1 MNEKEKVIIRD
12 RRRNKRTK
20 KPLKFK
26 IIPEDA
32 SHDIMGETKDLSCIG
47 ASCKMNKNIPEM
59 TRLQLTLDLPT
70 GEESFEG
77 MVVRSDKVQE
87 GEYNVAI
94 YFTEIDF
101 GIRRKIDDFVNGK
114 NEEPQ
119 EFDIDG

>member
-1 MNEKEKVIIRD
+1 MNEKEKVVIRD
-12 RRRNKRTK
+12 RRRNKRTT

-47 ASCKMNKNIPEM
+47 ASCTMNKNIPEM
-59 TRLQLTLDLPT
+59 TRLQLTLDLPQ
-70 GEESFEG
+70 GQESFEG
-77 MVVRSDKVQE
+77 MVVRSDKVKE
-87 GEYNVAI
+87 DEYNVAI

-101 GIRRKIDDFVNGK
+101 GIRKKIDQFVNGK

-119 EFDIDG
+119 EFNIDG